1 MSLLDTLRRRVAEDA
16 LNRVTDARP
25 LFAAAGAADY
35 AFEFVRLVPDRLE
48 KVADTVREEWTA
60 ERFGDAF
67 GELVDGANVEDL
79 RARAEHVRDQ
89 LASTLRDRRDSVVDD
104 LADLSA
110 DARDLPTQLRAR
122 ARQAPGRAVVELANQ
137 VGAAYEAYDSCVDR
151 GRVVLARLRG
161 DAPPGRTPSP
171 ENRMPVADPVTPIT
185 PVTRPRPPVPP
196 SSVESTPPIR
206 RAAPAG
212 AATTGAPDPASPV
225 KRAAVK
231 RAAVKRAAAEAGTAG
246 TGTPKAGTAGTGGAG
261 TGTAGTGTAGTGGAS
276 IGTAKTSAGTARTR
290 TARTGTART
299 STARTSTAR
308 TGTAPGADAAVPGA
322 PAAKRAAGRAARR
335 VDGPRP
341 GTPPTS

>member
-25 LFAAAGAADY
+25 LFAAAGAADF

-67 GELVDGANVEDL
+67 GELVDGANVDDV
-79 RARAEHVRDQ
+79 RARAQQLRDS
-89 LASTLRDRRDSVVDD
+89 LAATLKDRRDAVVDD

-122 ARQAPGRAVVELANQ
+122 ARQAPGRAAVELANQ
-137 VGAAYEAYDSCVDR
+137 VGAAYEAYDTCVDR

-171 ENRMPVADPVTPIT
+171 ENRTPVADPVAPIT

-196 SSVESTPPIR
+196 SAVDSTPPVKRAATR
-206 RAAPAG
+206 RAAGAAAGGPASGGVAPSAGPAG
-212 AATTGAPDPASPV
+212 AATTGAPDTVTPV
-225 KRAAVK
+225 KRAAAKRAAARTGTRASAATGADPTAGGTPPVK
-231 RAAVKRAAAEAGTAG
+231 RAAKRPVKRVAGQ
-246 TGTPKAGTAGTGGAG
+246 
-261 TGTAGTGTAGTGGAS
+261 
-276 IGTAKTSAGTARTR
+276 
-290 TARTGTART
+290 
-299 STARTSTAR
+299 
-308 TGTAPGADAAVPGA
+308 
-322 PAAKRAAGRAARR
+322 
-335 VDGPRP
+335 RP
-341 GTPPTS
+341 GTPPTG